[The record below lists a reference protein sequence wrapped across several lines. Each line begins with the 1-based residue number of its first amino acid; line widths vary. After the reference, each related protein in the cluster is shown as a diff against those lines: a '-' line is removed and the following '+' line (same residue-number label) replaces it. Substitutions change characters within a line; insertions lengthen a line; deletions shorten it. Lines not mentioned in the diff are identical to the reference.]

1 MKKIPKDKKTN
12 KILKKLKEDKQIILD
27 KYGDKLEE
35 KIDYGKDKPPHW

>member
-1 MKKIPKDKKTN
+1 MKKTSKDKKTN
-12 KILKKLKEDKQIILD
+12 KILKKTKEDKQVILD

>member
-1 MKKIPKDKKTN
+1 MKKPPKDKKIN
-12 KILKKLKEDKQIILD
+12 KILKKRKVSKKIILD